1 MIQMWY
7 PFFLLPA
14 INGLMTPSEGS
25 MTGSTS
31 GVEDLAM
38 TSLVQLVLCKLLSSD
53 RITILE
59 QALTI
64 ALL

>member
-1 MIQMWY
+1 
-7 PFFLLPA
+7 
-14 INGLMTPSEGS
+14 

-38 TSLVQLVLCKLLSSD
+38 TSLVQLVLCKLLTSD
-53 RITILE
+53 RIKILE

>member
-1 MIQMWY
+1 MWY

-14 INGLMTPSEGS
+14 INGPMIPSEGS

-38 TSLVQLVLCKLLSSD
+38 TSLVQLVLCKLLASD
-53 RITILE
+53 RIKILE

>member
-1 MIQMWY
+1 
-7 PFFLLPA
+7 
-14 INGLMTPSEGS
+14 MTPSEGS

-38 TSLVQLVLCKLLSSD
+38 TSLVQLVLCKLLASD
-53 RITILE
+53 RVKILE